1 LALSPEHL
9 VSGDVQAAASVGL
22 LQGGLHPSTGEVR
35 CLVSTLLRPLLEVMP
50 ERLNDEELQ
59 QAQGRGARF
68 LYQDWV
74 DGGG

>member
-1 LALSPEHL
+1 
-9 VSGDVQAAASVGL
+9 
-22 LQGGLHPSTGEVR
+22 
-35 CLVSTLLRPLLEVMP
+35 MP